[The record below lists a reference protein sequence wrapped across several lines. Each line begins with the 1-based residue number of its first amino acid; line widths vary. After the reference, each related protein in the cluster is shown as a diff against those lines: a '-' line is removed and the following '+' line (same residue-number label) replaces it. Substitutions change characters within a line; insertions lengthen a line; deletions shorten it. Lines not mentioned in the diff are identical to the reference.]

1 MANGYNDSILSLQNL
16 NENLNTEV
24 DEAGQVKKIADLQI
38 DISEIPA
45 AGIQKAFTVVGEVGA
60 KFTINIIKD
69 GTINYYNFSDQ
80 TFSAGHVGTDNNLI
94 VTMNSNNYYD
104 NIAFPSG
111 GSSYTIKL
119 IAFEGTE
126 INGTNKRIISK
137 SITQSSSDATV
148 TFTAITANTSNYA
161 TFPTTTSTGA
171 LTDRNKFV
179 FDWDITNAS
188 TDAGGFGLRLTGS
201 FKEISEKSWYFTTTE
216 TVDGAISPGD
226 ANGGLKVQVDDLTDI
241 GINSHISAVS
251 AGSLSGT
258 PYVTAINTTT
268 KTLTL
273 SVAQTF
279 ADGITLTFIARGIS
293 AIQNATGCLL
303 SFGGFPIVIGTALTK
318 TVRAD
323 VSASTTVTLTD
334 THGVAGGN
342 VVTYTGVG
350 VNNSASNRITS
361 VTPDCPD
368 PSDGTLDND
377 GSMVVELAQTLTAG
391 TVLTFGGTSSGSH
404 KVINFKGGI
413 KILSYP
419 SANKTIYL
427 EIDPFITVGAAS

>member
-1 MANGYNDSILSLQNL
+1 MAIITN
-16 NENLNTEV
+16 
-24 DEAGQVKKIADLQI
+24 LQI
-38 DISEIPA
+38 DTSEIPA
-45 AGIQKAFTVVGEVGA
+45 AGTQKQFIVNGNIGAEFTL
-60 KFTINIIKD
+60 NIIKD
-69 GTINYYNFSDQ
+69 GTLNYYDFVDQ
-80 TFSAGHVGTDNNLI
+80 SFSAGHVGVNNNLV
-94 VTMNSNNYYD
+94 VTMGSQSHYGY
-104 NIAFPSG
+104 IIFPSG
-111 GSSYTIKL
+111 GTSYTIKL
-119 IAFEGTE
+119 TASPGTE
-126 INGTNKRIISK
+126 ISGTTKRIISE
-137 SITQSSSDATV
+137 SITQSSSDATI
-148 TFTAITANTSNYA
+148 TFKAATTNTNNYA
-161 TFPTTTSTGA
+161 TFPTATTTGA
-171 LTDRNKFV
+171 LTDRNKIE

-188 TDAGGFGLRLTGS
+188 TDAGGFGLRLTGDY
-201 FKEISEKSWYFTTTE
+201 KEIGEKHWYFTTTE

-226 ANGGLKVQVDDLTDI
+226 ANSGLKVQVDDLTDI
-241 GINSHISAVS
+241 GIGSYISAVS

-258 PYVTAINTTT
+258 PYVTAIDTTT

-279 ADGITLTFIARGIS
+279 ADGITLTFKAVGIS
-293 AIQNATGCLL
+293 AIQNAIGCLIGF
-303 SFGGFPIVIGTALTK
+303 SGFPVVFGTALTK
-318 TVRAD
+318 TVRAN

-377 GSMVVELAQTLTAG
+377 GLMVVELAQTLTAG
-391 TVLTFGGTSSGSH
+391 TALTFGGTSFGSH

-413 KILSYP
+413 SVIGYP
-419 SANKTIYL
+419 TANKTIYL